1 MKRTVEKLKEIYEE
15 LKKYDQLTLDDIIRI
30 IEARLGITEG
40 TAKMYARMLIR
51 HEYIIFDPEMMMF
64 KVKKEEGRKEEK

>member
-64 KVKKEEGRKEEK
+64 KVKKEEGGKEEK